1 MRLFEYLLKRFI
13 DYKTKYPLEYE
24 MLDCN
29 IKYKV
34 TKKEYIGYVGYFKTT
49 NSLKL
54 FVELQNLRLG
64 SGPVINIM
72 QGNQKCSFQVSCV
85 GVDNIPIFSR
95 LWGGSIP
102 NCIDLFC
109 SIFQYKHNGNYKRL
123 IPQEAID
130 ADSIFDIRLKE
141 RQIV

>member
-1 MRLFEYLLKRFI
+1 MKLFEYLLKRFI

-24 MLDCN
+24 ILDCN
-29 IKYKV
+29 IKYKLL
-34 TKKEYIGYVGYFKTT
+34 KKARIGRFETI
-49 NSLKL
+49 NSSKL
-54 FVELQNLRLG
+54 FVKLQNLRLS

-85 GVDNIPIFSR
+85 GVDNISIFSR
-95 LWGGSIP
+95 LWGGWIQRD
-102 NCIDLFC
+102 CIDLFC

-141 RQIV
+141 R

>member
-29 IKYKV
+29 IKYKLLE
-34 TKKEYIGYVGYFKTT
+34 KEHTGYFETT

-64 SGPVINIM
+64 TSPVINIM
-72 QGNQKCSFQVSCV
+72 QGCQKSSFQVSCV

-95 LWGGSIP
+95 LWGGWIQRD
-102 NCIDLFC
+102 CIDLFC
-109 SIFQYKHNGNYKRL
+109 SMFQYKHNGNYKRL